1 MRDRLSNGAW
11 QANASRSWSA
21 ISMNGARTTA
31 GARPVAASR
40 DAMQRA
46 DTASHLSD
54 VALSDSEEAKSE
66 TAVNP
71 AGVSE
76 RQVGRQSADQTP
88 AGGGRQSGAQV
99 TLRIRRVVAMPFSP
113 KGSFAR
119 YARCGTESRW
129 V

>member
-1 MRDRLSNGAW
+1 
-11 QANASRSWSA
+11 
-21 ISMNGARTTA
+21 MNGARTTA
-31 GARPVAASR
+31 GARPVAAYR
-40 DAMQRA
+40 DAMQRT